1 MSDQE
6 FRKIVV
12 VFLFI
17 MVCLLGGI
25 WGAVI

>member
-12 VFLFI
+12 VLLFI
-17 MVCLLGGI
+17 IVFLQSCVC
-25 WGAVI
+25 GAVI

>member
-12 VFLFI
+12 VILFI
-17 MVCLLGGI
+17 IVCLLGGI

>member
-12 VFLFI
+12 IILFI